1 VEVIAVNSDGGE
13 LCISYL
19 DARLV
24 FTRVDFSTNLE
35 SFAGCGCSDQVD
47 DDLVA
52 HQGLTT
58 PIEADERK

>member
-1 VEVIAVNSDGGE
+1 MKVIAVNLDGGE

-19 DARLV
+19 DARLG
-24 FTRVDFSTNLE
+24 FSRVDFSTNVE

-52 HQGLTT
+52 HHGACQFF
-58 PIEADERK
+58 